1 MQRQPQH
8 RLVVVPHQF
17 LEGGAVA
24 ALGLPDKHRVIDAA
38 ILSLTI

>member
-8 RLVVVPHQF
+8 RLIVMAHQF
-17 LEGGAVA
+17 LEGGAVT
-24 ALGLPDKHRVIDAA
+24 ALGLPDKHRVIDAP

>member
-1 MQRQPQH
+1 MT
-8 RLVVVPHQF
+8 HQF

-24 ALGLPDKHRVIDAA
+24 ALGLPDEHRVIDAT